1 MVLDVDDGFW
11 CLMKISNSEWIFEQ
25 KRSARRM
32 ERTGGWAAFY
42 TCEGSTGPM
51 ANQSSEHQS
60 RLA

>member
-1 MVLDVDDGFW
+1 
-11 CLMKISNSEWIFEQ
+11 MKNSISVWIFEQ
-25 KRSARRM
+25 KRSAQKM

-42 TCEGSTGPM
+42 TCEGKAGPM